1 MEGGVNVILAL
12 VFLDILEFGLF
23 VMLVYVLLSLAR
35 RFDFE
40 LKGVVDYTLFLLITL
55 IYYIF
60 VVSPV
65 LSWEKSLANVLKLIV
80 DNTILRFLGG

>member
-23 VMLVYVLLSLAR
+23 VMLIYVLLSLAR